1 MMDIKRKIKDI
12 LKEDKETDIL
22 LKLMINSKI
31 NPLFY
36 LSIQEKLIDDY
47 GYTWDDVD
55 KIVEAHNEYFKLKY
69 NMDFTP
75 YNFLTAFF
83 SHLTENKKYL
93 ESHGKIYYDKNSY
106 GYFMQDVE
114 SEMFY
119 FDFENVWNRLHEFF
133 SLSSEEIKKI
143 TKQWVNKELG
153 LERYHTYLYH

>member
-1 MMDIKRKIKDI
+1 MRTTIRKILI
-12 LKEDKETDIL
+12 ENKEIDNL
-22 LKLMINSKI
+22 LKIMINSKI

-47 GYTWDDVD
+47 GYGWGDDVD
-55 KIVEAHNEYFKLKY
+55 NIIEAHKKYFKLVY

-83 SHLTENKKYL
+83 SHLTENKKYF
-93 ESHGKIYYDKNSY
+93 ESSGKVYYEKNSHN
-106 GYFMQDVE
+106 YFMKDVE

-153 LERYHTYLYH
+153 LKRYHTYLYR

>member
-1 MMDIKRKIKDI
+1 MRTTIRKILI
-12 LKEDKETDIL
+12 ENKEIDNL
-22 LKLMINSKI
+22 LKIMINSKI

-47 GYTWDDVD
+47 GYGWGDDVD
-55 KIVEAHNEYFKLKY
+55 NIIEAHKKYFKLVY

-83 SHLTENKKYL
+83 SHLTENKKYF
-93 ESHGKIYYDKNSY
+93 ESSGKVYYEKNSHN
-106 GYFMQDVE
+106 YFMKDVE

-133 SLSSEEIKKI
+133 SLSFEEIKKI
-143 TKQWVNKELG
+143 TKQWVNKELD
-153 LERYHTYLYH
+153 LKRYHTYLYR

>member
-1 MMDIKRKIKDI
+1 MKKLVHKI
-12 LKEDKETDIL
+12 LLENKEVDIL

-106 GYFMQDVE
+106 SYFMQDVE
-114 SEMFY
+114 AEMFY

-153 LERYHTYLYH
+153 LKRYHTYLYH

>member
-1 MMDIKRKIKDI
+1 MKKLVHKI
-12 LKEDKETDIL
+12 LLENKEVDIL